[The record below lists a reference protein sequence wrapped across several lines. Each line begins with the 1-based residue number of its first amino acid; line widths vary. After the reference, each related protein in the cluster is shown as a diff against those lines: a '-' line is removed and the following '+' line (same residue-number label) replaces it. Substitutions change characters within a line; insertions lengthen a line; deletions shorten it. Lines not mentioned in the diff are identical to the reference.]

1 MLLDLTTFKLVQF
14 IESDTARRKGIDN
27 TPPPEVIS
35 RLEELYKRV
44 LVPVAKLLEADIL
57 VTSGYR
63 CKELN
68 KAIGGAAKSQHV
80 KGEAADF
87 KVLKNGVYIAN
98 DDIYQRIRASSIPYD
113 QLIDEFS
120 TWIHVSTAS
129 IPRKQALK
137 ARKQGGR
144 NVYIPDFSTPLYG
157 LGKGL

>member
-14 IESDTARRKGIDN
+14 IESDTARRKGIN
-27 TPPPEVIS
+27 NIPPPEVID
-35 RLEELYKRV
+35 RLQELYKRI

-68 KAIGGAAKSQHV
+68 KAIGGAPKSQHV

-87 KVLKNGVYIAN
+87 KVMKNGVYMPN
-98 DDIYQRIRASSIPYD
+98 EDIYQRIRASTIPYD
-113 QLIDEFS
+113 QIIEEYNS
-120 TWIHVSTAS
+120 WIHVSTAS
-129 IPRKQALK
+129 TPRRQALK
-137 ARKQGGR
+137 AGKQGGKTI
-144 NVYIPDFSTPLYG
+144 YIPDFSTPSYG